1 MSLTSALS
9 FCIRIRSVSIFVIE
23 KFYHPHKA
31 AYVNLTFSTAS
42 PLRGEAELSSDEGE
56 IKIQRIISIVN
67 FL

>member
-1 MSLTSALS
+1 M
-9 FCIRIRSVSIFVIE
+9 SIFVIE
-23 KFYHPHKA
+23 KFYHPHQA

-42 PLRGEAELSSDEGE
+42 PLRGEAELCSDEGE